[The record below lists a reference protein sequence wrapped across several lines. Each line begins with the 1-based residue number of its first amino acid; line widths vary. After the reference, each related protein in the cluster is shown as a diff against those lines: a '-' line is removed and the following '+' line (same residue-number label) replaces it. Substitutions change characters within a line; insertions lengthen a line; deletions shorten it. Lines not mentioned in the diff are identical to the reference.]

1 MSDATYQGGI
11 HPVDEILPA
20 PKLFTLGFQHV
31 LVMAASPITAVFL
44 VAQTLGFDPA
54 LTVSIISATFLVCG
68 IGSILQSYGPGGFGA
83 RLPFIMVPGGAPI
96 AIFLAGIVAVI
107 EHSALSWAVLVAGFF
122 LAWMGAER
130 SRGRRGVPQQ
140 PALSLAL
147 GVLYIGIAGL
157 CLIEL
162 RHDNEAGRD
171 NILFLLFTVWASDI
185 GAYMAGRVVGG
196 PKLWPQ
202 VSPNKTWSG
211 AIGGLVFAML
221 VGALLTLV
229 LAPGSMARAAA
240 VAAILAV
247 ATQAGDLLESAIKRH
262 FKVKDTSS
270 LIPGHGGL
278 LDRLDGL
285 LAAAP
290 VAALLALVLDGVDG
304 WVARRTRMATAYG
317 KQLDINF
324 DTVLMGILAVLAWQD
339 GKAGAWVLAIGLAR
353 YGFVA
358 AGWVW
363 PMLNAELPFS
373 QRRRVICVVQIAV
386 LLACILPVI
395 QPPLSSLA
403 AAAALGLLLFSFA
416 VDTLWL
422 VKAGA
427 DDGTRIDGYR
437 DRDPAAGPARTES

>member
-1 MSDATYQGGI
+1 MAYGSIDSARREPGQGMPAT
-11 HPVDEILPA
+11 A
-20 PKLFTLGFQHV
+20 RLFLSVALH
-31 LVMAASPITAVFL
+31 MAAGAAVTA
-44 VAQTLGFDPA
+44 G
-54 LTVSIISATFLVCG
+54 
-68 IGSILQSYGPGGFGA
+68 
-83 RLPFIMVPGGAPI
+83 
-96 AIFLAGIVAVI
+96 
-107 EHSALSWAVLVAGFF
+107 
-122 LAWMGAER
+122 
-130 SRGRRGVPQQ
+130 
-140 PALSLAL
+140 
-147 GVLYIGIAGL
+147 
-157 CLIEL
+157 
-162 RHDNEAGRD
+162 
-171 NILFLLFTVWASDI
+171 
-185 GAYMAGRVVGG
+185 
-196 PKLWPQ
+196 
-202 VSPNKTWSG
+202 
-211 AIGGLVFAML
+211 
-221 VGALLTLV
+221 
-229 LAPGSMARAAA
+229 AA
-240 VAAILAV
+240 VAL
-247 ATQAGDLLESAIKRH
+247 GDLAGLPGLYPLTAMGCYAVFAVMMLLHLRGHAPHARFGAANRVTLLRGVIA
-262 FKVKDTSS
+262 S
-270 LIPGHGGL
+270 LIGGTI
-278 LDRLDGL
+278 
-285 LAAAP
+285 P
-290 VAALLALVLDGVDG
+290 VIPHLSSEALWAVSLAALLALVLDGVDG